1 VRREN
6 GASSTGERSAIPAGN
21 VAGGTARSSFLAPH
35 SSATH
40 ALTVIRTYLRLG
52 LLTMVQYRTN
62 FLFEL
67 IGVSI
72 HLATALLGLA
82 VIFNQTSSLNGW
94 SSSELVM
101 LVGIQT
107 ILGSLL
113 GIVIEPSFQTFM
125 ENVRLGT
132 LDFMLTKPADSQ
144 VMVSF
149 QRVEG
154 GAIAGT
160 IAGATILGIGIA
172 RHGERIGLGQ
182 ALLFAAMLVLGIVIM
197 YSFLL
202 ILSTLAFWF
211 VKLDNVLVIFGT
223 TFDQA
228 GRWPIGIYPGWL
240 KATLTFV
247 IPIAFVVTVPAQALS
262 GRVNGLTVA
271 GACVLALAF
280 LLGARWFWRY
290 GLKHYTGAS
299 A

>member
-1 VRREN
+1 MHTLMV
-6 GASSTGERSAIPAGN
+6 
-21 VAGGTARSSFLAPH
+21 V
-35 SSATH
+35 
-40 ALTVIRTYLRLG
+40 RTYLRLG
-52 LLTMVQYRTN
+52 LLNMVQYRTN
-62 FLFEL
+62 FFFEL
-67 IGVSI
+67 LGVSI
-72 HLATALLGLA
+72 HLATALLGLS

-94 SSSELVM
+94 NSSELVM

-107 ILGSLL
+107 ILGSTL
-113 GIVIEPSFQTFM
+113 GLIIEPSFQTFM

-132 LDFMLTKPADSQ
+132 LDFLLTKPADSQ

-160 IAGATILGIGIA
+160 IAGATILGIGVA

-182 ALLFAAMLVLGIVIM
+182 ALLFAAMLLLGVVIM

-240 KATLTFV
+240 KGALTFV
-247 IPIAFVVTVPAQALS
+247 IPIAFVVTVPAQALN
-262 GRVNGLTVA
+262 GRVSSLSVM
-271 GACVLALAF
+271 GACVLAAAF
-280 LLGARWFWRY
+280 LIGARAFWKF
-290 GLKHYTGAS
+290 GLRHYTGAS

>member
-1 VRREN
+1 MRKEKTEKRKE
-6 GASSTGERSAIPAGN
+6 GLEAPTETETSRLF
-21 VAGGTARSSFLAPH
+21 ARSSFLFSH
-35 SSATH
+35 LHT
-40 ALTVIRTYLRLG
+40 LTVIRTYLRLG
-52 LLTMVQYRTN
+52 LLNMVQYRTN
-62 FLFEL
+62 FFFEL
-67 IGVSI
+67 LGVTI
-72 HLATALLGLA
+72 HLATALLGLS

-94 SSSELVM
+94 SSSELIM

-107 ILGSLL
+107 MLGSTL
-113 GIVIEPSFQTFM
+113 GLIIEPSFQTFM

-132 LDFMLTKPADSQ
+132 LDFLLTKPADSQ

-160 IAGATILGIGIA
+160 IAGATILGIGVA

-182 ALLFAAMLVLGIVIM
+182 ALLFAAMLLLGVVIM

-202 ILSTLAFWF
+202 ILSTLSFWF

-240 KATLTFV
+240 KGALTFV
-247 IPIAFVVTVPAQALS
+247 IPIAFVVTIPAQALS
-262 GRVNGLTVA
+262 GRVSGPNVL
-271 GACVLALAF
+271 GACVLAAAF
-280 LLGARWFWRY
+280 VIGARMFWKF

>member
-1 VRREN
+1 M
-6 GASSTGERSAIPAGN
+6 
-21 VAGGTARSSFLAPH
+21 H
-35 SSATH
+35 S
-40 ALTVIRTYLRLG
+40 LTVIRTYLRLG

-62 FLFEL
+62 FFFEL
-67 IGVSI
+67 FGVTV

-94 SSSELVM
+94 TSSELVM

-107 ILGSLL
+107 MLGSLL
-113 GIVIEPSFQTFM
+113 GLVIEPSFQTFM

-144 VMVSF
+144 VMVTF

-160 IAGATILGIGIA
+160 IAGAVILGIGIA
-172 RHGERIGLGQ
+172 QHGERIGMGQ
-182 ALLFAAMLVLGIVIM
+182 ALLFAAMLLLGIVIM

-240 KATLTFV
+240 KGTLTFI
-247 IPIAFVVTVPAQALS
+247 IPIAFVVTVPAEALS
-262 GRVNGLTVA
+262 GRVNALTVL
-271 GACVLALAF
+271 GACVPAAAF
-280 LLGARWFWRY
+280 LLGARWFWSY

>member
-1 VRREN
+1 MM
-6 GASSTGERSAIPAGN
+6 
-21 VAGGTARSSFLAPH
+21 H
-35 SSATH
+35 S
-40 ALTVIRTYLRLG
+40 LTVIRTYLRLG
-52 LLTMVQYRTN
+52 LLNMVQYRTN
-62 FLFEL
+62 FFFEL
-67 IGVSI
+67 FGVTV
-72 HLATALLGLA
+72 HLVTALLGLA

-107 ILGSLL
+107 MLGSLL
-113 GIVIEPSFQTFM
+113 GLVIEPSFQTFM

-144 VMVSF
+144 VMVTF

-172 RHGERIGLGQ
+172 RHGERIGVGQ
-182 ALLFAAMLVLGIVIM
+182 ALLFAAMLMLGILIM

-240 KATLTFV
+240 KGTLTFI

-262 GRVNGLTVA
+262 GRVNAMTVA
-271 GACVLALAF
+271 GAFVLALAF